1 MKKQPTIV
9 VLDCGSLHTQ
19 DVARRVRE
27 TRVYS
32 EVVDASISADELQRF
47 NLAGLILS
55 GGATEETTVGEPTVI
70 DPRIFDLG
78 YPVLALG
85 TAADLLPRGTAV
97 CTADD
102 AAAAAGLAVVGKGE
116 RRIYRALFAPE
127 VINTPAARPAL
138 RHFARQACACRA
150 LWTPRAYV
158 KQTVEELR
166 CQVGDAHVVCGLSGG
181 VDSAV
186 TAVLL
191 HKAIGDQLTCI
202 FVDNGLMRL
211 NEGDQLMKMFEEQLH
226 MRIRRVDAAQHFL
239 QHLAGVS
246 DPEAKRKIIGHEF
259 ITIFK
264 QEAQSLPNAR
274 FLAQGTLYP
283 DILESLGIGKHGQV
297 IKSHHNVG
305 GLPEE
310 LGFELV
316 EPLKMLY
323 KDEVRAIGKE
333 MGMDKAMLWRQPFP
347 GPGLAVRC
355 LGEITREKLDILRA
369 ADAILIEEV
378 RAAGWYR
385 RIWQSFAV
393 LLPIR
398 SVGMKGVERSYD
410 YTCVIRAVQSAD
422 GMAANW
428 VRLPHKLV
436 ARISERITDEVAG
449 INRVVLDVTSKP
461 PSTIEWE

>member
-1 MKKQPTIV
+1 V
-9 VLDCGSLHTQ
+9 
-19 DVARRVRE
+19 
-27 TRVYS
+27 
-32 EVVDASISADELQRF
+32 
-47 NLAGLILS
+47 
-55 GGATEETTVGEPTVI
+55 
-70 DPRIFDLG
+70 
-78 YPVLALG
+78 
-85 TAADLLPRGTAV
+85 
-97 CTADD
+97 
-102 AAAAAGLAVVGKGE
+102 
-116 RRIYRALFAPE
+116 RRI
-127 VINTPAARPAL
+127 
-138 RHFARQACACRA
+138 CGCRGS
-150 LWTPRAYV
+150 WTPRAYV
-158 KQTVEELR
+158 KQTVEALR
-166 CQVGDAHVVCGLSGG
+166 RQVGDAQVVCGLSGG

-202 FVDNGLMRL
+202 FVDNGLLRL
-211 NEGDQLMKMFEEQLH
+211 NEADDLMKVFAERLQ
-226 MRIRRVDAAQHFL
+226 MRIRRVDAVDHFL
-239 QHLAGVS
+239 QHLAGVT
-246 DPEAKRKIIGHEF
+246 DPETKRKIIGHEF

-264 QEAQSLPNAR
+264 REAQSLPDAR

-283 DILESLGIGKHGQV
+283 DVLESLGIGKHGQV

-305 GLPEE
+305 GLPAE

-323 KDEVRAIGKE
+323 KDEVRAIGRE
-333 MGMDKAMLWRQPFP
+333 LGMDDNMLWRQPFP

-369 ADAILIEEV
+369 ADAVVTAEI

-385 RIWQSFAV
+385 RVWQSFAV

-410 YTCVIRAVQSAD
+410 YTCVIRAVHSSD
-422 GMAANW
+422 GMSANW

-436 ARISERITDEVAG
+436 ARISERITSEVAG